1 MNFKPAFAL
10 VLLFVTIVTFYG
22 AKSLAIYKTKRK
34 VLGVVSAI
42 LALLPLVI
50 FKYYNFLNENIGS
63 LLNTIGLQFSLPGLN
78 WAVPV
83 GISFFTFQAVGY
95 FFDVYYKRVK
105 AEQSLLDYILFVSFF
120 PQILSG
126 PISKTSELLPQLK
139 TFKPFHYAQCVS
151 GLRWL
156 LWGMFLKLV
165 IADRMDMYVN
175 EIFKNYAHYSGT
187 LCLIGSVFYSFQIYA
202 DFAGYSYMAMG
213 IAKTL
218 GIDLINNF
226 KQPYLAISITDF
238 WRRWH
243 ISLSRWLKENVYIP
257 LGGSRCSKARNY
269 FNIFVTFLVSGIWH
283 GANWTFIV
291 WGMIHGIVQ
300 IIEKFFHLQSYAG
313 KSIAMKVFKV
323 AVTFILVDFA
333 WIFFRMPDLSS
344 AIGFIRQIFTHFG
357 ESFSFMDYKLSV
369 FLVFII
375 LKDLVDEFKPSLLYF
390 NSVCLR
396 YSVYSFLVILILL
409 TGVLSSGQFIYVS
422 F

>member
-10 VLLFVTIVTFYG
+10 ALLLVTLITFYG
-22 AKSLAIYKTKRK
+22 AKSLATYKTKRR
-34 VLGVVSAI
+34 VLGIVCSI
-42 LALLPLVI
+42 LALLPLGI
-50 FKYYNFLNENIGS
+50 FKYYNFLNDNIGS
-63 LLNTIGLQFSLPGLN
+63 LLNTIGLQFTLPGLN

-126 PISKTSELLPQLK
+126 PISKASELLPQLK
-139 TFKPFHYAQCVS
+139 TFKPFNYAQCVS
-151 GLRWL
+151 GLKWL

-175 EIFKNYAHYSGT
+175 EIFKNYTHYSGT

-257 LGGSRCSKARNY
+257 LGGSRCSKVRNY

-291 WGMIHGIVQ
+291 WGMIHGLVQ
-300 IIEKFFHLQSYAG
+300 IIEKFFHLQSYEG
-313 KSIAMKVFKV
+313 KNVAMKVLKV
-323 AVTFILVDFA
+323 GVTFILVDFA

-344 AIGFIRQIFTHFG
+344 AIDFIRQIFTHFG

-375 LKDLVDEFKPSLLYF
+375 LKDFIDEFKPSLLHF